1 MFESDSG
8 ILTSHSGYGSSDYSS
23 RMSEEWVIRYHQPPV
38 ELSTI
43 LRESFHIRI
52 FVDSCTG
59 NTECQVY

>member
-23 RMSEEWVIRYHQPPV
+23 RMSEEWVIRYQQPPV

-43 LRESFHIRI
+43 VSI
-52 FVDSCTG
+52 FEFSLAALQLHRM
-59 NTECQVY
+59 TE